1 MLPVLAETPQW
12 LAINKPAGL
21 LVEHSQWGYPSVEDE
36 VMAYLA
42 EQTRKPF
49 VGIVH
54 RLDRAVSGAL
64 LLAKK
69 KQTLKDLNEQFRQ
82 HTVKKQYWAL
92 VEKAPEEAA
101 ATLSGWLWK
110 DQQNKKA
117 ILYDHQV
124 SGALACSLA
133 YRTLQVSAAGAWL
146 EIDLHTGKF
155 HQIRVQLAAIGC
167 PIVGDEKY
175 GASKEYLPDAIAL
188 HACRLVFTDPITHEK
203 VIITAPKPVHDLW
216 QALTPNP

>member
-1 MLPVLAETPQW
+1 MLPILSETPQW
-12 LAINKPAGL
+12 IAVNKPAGL

-36 VMAYLA
+36 VMAHVST
-42 EQTRKPF
+42 QTRKPF

-69 KQTLKDLNEQFRQ
+69 KQALKDLNEQFRL

-92 VEKAPEEAA
+92 VENVPEQSA

-117 ILYDHQV
+117 ILYDYQTP
-124 SGALACSLA
+124 GALACSLE
-133 YRTLQVSAAGAWL
+133 YRTLQTTAAGAWL

-167 PIVGDEKY
+167 PIIGDEKY
-175 GASKEYLPDAIAL
+175 GAKQLYMPDAIAL
-188 HACRLVFTDPITHEK
+188 HACRLVFADPITHEK
-203 VIITAPKPVHDLW
+203 VIITAPKPAHARW
-216 QALTPNP
+216 EAIAPNP